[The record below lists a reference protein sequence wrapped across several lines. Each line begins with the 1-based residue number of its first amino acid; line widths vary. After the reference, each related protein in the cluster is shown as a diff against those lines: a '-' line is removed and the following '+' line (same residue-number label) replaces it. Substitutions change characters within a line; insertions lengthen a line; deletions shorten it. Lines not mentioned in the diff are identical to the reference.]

1 MKRSIVVFGV
11 LVAFLC
17 ATFGAY
23 AVENATWGRIKA
35 NFAESP
41 RGYRTE
47 ELDFAPLHQF
57 HTGNGARV
65 AKGWGQCDKGKGT
78 PSWQITEAEE
88 LITVKKGGRL
98 RLYYEVPDYT
108 CVVEMELRIPRR
120 ALEEDSM
127 LRMCLANASAFMTDV
142 EAVFG
147 QHGTQFLIPA
157 ELIIEV
163 EGLNLSSM
171 GDVGFYYYDEEKG
184 LWYELT
190 IVEFD
195 VGPGDWTYVKLLLE
209 HFSRYAL
216 GQARR

>member
-1 MKRSIVVFGV
+1 MKRSIVVLGV
-11 LVAFLC
+11 FAAFLL
-17 ATFGAY
+17 AFTQAY
-23 AVENATWGRIKA
+23 ALENATWGRIKA

-78 PSWQITEAEE
+78 PSWQITEVEE

-142 EAVFG
+142 DAVFG

-157 ELIIEV
+157 ELSIETV
-163 EGLNLSSM
+163 GLDLSSIL
-171 GDVGFYYYDEEKG
+171 DHVGFYYYDEEKD
-184 LWYELT
+184 LWYELI
-190 IVEFD
+190 IVEY
-195 VGPGDWTYVKLLLE
+195 VGSENYTYVKVLLE

-216 GQARR
+216 AQSR